1 MSWPVIKNPKGTA
14 DNLDTVPEVQRG
26 WREPIVGEMGILARG
41 ICGVHRK
48 TFVKLLYYFSHFFFS
63 KNLQKKFTTST
74 KFTEC

>member
-26 WREPIVGEMGILARG
+26 WREPIAGEVGILARG

-48 TFVKLLYYFSHFFFS
+48 TFVKFLYYFSHIFF
-63 KNLQKKFTTST
+63 LQEFT
-74 KFTEC
+74 KEVYYY